1 MIFFDQI
8 CPKREFPV
16 ENGKI
21 TLVRALMVLTYYI
34 KLFLTG
40 ADRHNGIL
48 MSLLVLVAEAISL
61 SYNVEPFEV
70 LMAVINIP
78 FKPLNES
85 YPLKL
90 ILVMT

>member
-21 TLVRALMVLTYYI
+21 TLVCAFMILTYYI

-48 MSLLVLVAEAISL
+48 VSLLVLVAAAISL
-61 SYNVEPFEV
+61 SYNVELFEV
-70 LMAVINIP
+70 LVAVINIP

-90 ILVMT
+90 ILVIT

>member
-1 MIFFDQI
+1 
-8 CPKREFPV
+8 
-16 ENGKI
+16 
-21 TLVRALMVLTYYI
+21 MVLTYYI

-40 ADRHNGIL
+40 ADRHSGIL

-85 YPLKL
+85 YPLNL

>member
-48 MSLLVLVAEAISL
+48 VSLLVLVAAAISL
-61 SYNVEPFEV
+61 SYNVELFEV
-70 LMAVINIP
+70 LVAVINIP

-90 ILVMT
+90 ILVIT

>member
-21 TLVRALMVLTYYI
+21 TLVHALMVLTYYI

-48 MSLLVLVAEAISL
+48 VSLLVLVAAAISL
-61 SYNVEPFEV
+61 SYNVELFEV
-70 LMAVINIP
+70 LVAVINIP

-90 ILVMT
+90 ILVIT